1 MFGWMFANLTPVF
14 FILCA
19 AGVGLVVLLCRL
31 MVLKK
36 QLMFSVFAIIF
47 FGVIFL
53 IMLIVIYDKE
63 DLTYVSLRRVDI
75 VREEAIPLIT
85 PNRFVSVRE
94 YHGRWVYELHQE
106 GKEPVELEYV
116 RDQTT
121 TRSYFVERKYSDSF
135 GRSSIGFGGSGVEYI
150 FYENPIEGIGD

>member
-1 MFGWMFANLTPVF
+1 MIGWMFANLTPVF

-36 QLMFSVFAIIF
+36 QLLFSVFAIIF

-63 DLTYVSLRRVDI
+63 DLTYVSLRRIDI
-75 VREEAIPLIT
+75 VREEAIPLIA
-85 PNRFVSVRE
+85 PNKFVSVRE
-94 YHGRWVYELHQE
+94 YHG
-106 GKEPVELEYV
+106 
-116 RDQTT
+116 
-121 TRSYFVERKYSDSF
+121 
-135 GRSSIGFGGSGVEYI
+135 
-150 FYENPIEGIGD
+150 